1 MEPVVVK
8 PWWQSVSLWITVIT
22 ALGVVLDRLVL
33 DGVIPEGG
41 WYTIVA
47 AVIAL
52 ITKRGLTENTAIRA
66 NTTALLAAEAS
77 KENPT

>member
-1 MEPVVVK
+1 MDPIEVK

-52 ITKRGLTENTAIRA
+52 ITKRGLTENTAIKA
-66 NTTALLAAEAS
+66 NALKDAA
-77 KENPT
+77 KTGDPT